1 MPGVRQGKYSSVVWS
16 DGKPMCLSTVYMETK
31 GQTAKVLEDV
41 ACMEVSQDGYL
52 FIDLFGGKTFV
63 QGQLVCMDFVDENAI
78 MLKSP

>member
-1 MPGVRQGKYSSVVWS
+1 
-16 DGKPMCLSTVYMETK
+16 METK